1 MKKIAVLFLMM
12 SMLVLVNL
20 VTPHTKA
27 SVVTQGCGPNNPP
40 EYDESCEWGYTFL
53 GCTVIDGVEY
63 EIWFSP
69 SCGTIN
75 RPIN

>member
-20 VTPHTKA
+20 MTPQTKA
-27 SVVTQGCGPNNPP
+27 SAITQGCGPNNPP
-40 EYDESCEWGYTFL
+40 EYDENCEWGYSFF

-63 EIWFSP
+63 EIWFNP
-69 SCGTIN
+69 SCGTIH
-75 RPIN
+75 RPVN